1 MGGNLQNKVSCL
13 WKEPGVTAQYKS
25 AVSLH
30 GHTSHS
36 HESLYFIP
44 TMASCF
50 PPLRWLIARHEKR
63 AQSSS
68 FAVNFTKGYWT
79 PPLAPLPAFQL
90 ERQQVEQQLN
100 LPALIS
106 LTDHDNIEAPM
117 LLRVVP
123 EARQI
128 PVSLEWSVP
137 CYGTVFHLGVH
148 NLPSDQASWIVRD
161 LNAFTETPGDAQ
173 LHDLLAALHRLPE
186 VLIVLNHPLWDLPG
200 IGQSQH
206 RHALNAFVTEY
217 GSYLHAFELNGLR
230 SWEENHETAQ
240 FAKGWN
246 QLVIAGG
253 DRHGCEPSAVVN
265 LTEAET
271 FSEFVHQVRKERRTQ
286 VLFMPQY
293 NEPLPLRLALSVLD
307 VLRDYPDYSA
317 GSKRWD
323 DRVFHPDRQGEM
335 RRLSE
340 MWSTPPAFIKWF
352 VRTVHM
358 LEAAPVRQFV
368 KFALSR
374 PQQEPRLLLHEY
386 QEEAL

>member
-13 WKEPGVTAQYKS
+13 WKEPSVRAQYKS
-25 AVSLH
+25 GVSLH

-50 PPLRWLIARHEKR
+50 PPLRWLIAQHEKR

-68 FAVNFTKGYWT
+68 FTVNFTKGYWT

-137 CYGTVFHLGVH
+137 SHGTVFHLGVH
-148 NLPSDQASWIVRD
+148 NLPGDQATWIVRD
-161 LNAFTETPGDAQ
+161 LNAFTEIPDHVQ
-173 LHDLLAALHRLPE
+173 LHELLAALNRLPE

-200 IGQSQH
+200 IESMPVLGLSNAGQVQH
-206 RHALNAFVTEY
+206 RHALNAFVTE
-217 GSYLHAFELNGLR
+217 L
-230 SWEENHETAQ
+230 
-240 FAKGWN
+240 
-246 QLVIAGG
+246 
-253 DRHGCEPSAVVN
+253 
-265 LTEAET
+265 
-271 FSEFVHQVRKERRTQ
+271 
-286 VLFMPQY
+286 
-293 NEPLPLRLALSVLD
+293 
-307 VLRDYPDYSA
+307 
-317 GSKRWD
+317 
-323 DRVFHPDRQGEM
+323 
-335 RRLSE
+335 
-340 MWSTPPAFIKWF
+340 
-352 VRTVHM
+352 
-358 LEAAPVRQFV
+358 
-368 KFALSR
+368 
-374 PQQEPRLLLHEY
+374 
-386 QEEAL
+386 

>member
-1 MGGNLQNKVSCL
+1 
-13 WKEPGVTAQYKS
+13 
-25 AVSLH
+25 
-30 GHTSHS
+30 
-36 HESLYFIP
+36 
-44 TMASCF
+44 MASCF
-50 PPLRWLIARHEKR
+50 PPLRWLIAQHEKR
-63 AQSSS
+63 AQSHS
-68 FAVNFTKGYWT
+68 FTVNFIKGYWT
-79 PPLAPLPAFQL
+79 PPLGPLPAFQL
-90 ERQQVEQQLN
+90 ERHQIEQQLN

-148 NLPSDQASWIVRD
+148 NLPSDQATWILHD
-161 LNAFTETPGDAQ
+161 LNAFTETPDNAA
-173 LHDLLAALHRLPE
+173 LHELLAALHRLPE

-200 IGQSQH
+200 IGEAQH
-206 RHALNAFVTEY
+206 RHALNGFVTEY

-230 SWEENHETAQ
+230 SWEENHDAAQ

-246 QLVIAGG
+246 QLVVAGG
-253 DRHGCEPSAVVN
+253 DRHGCEPSAAVN

-271 FSEFVHQVRKERRTQ
+271 FSEFVHQIRKERRSQ

-307 VLRDYPDYSA
+307 VLRDYPDYTA
-317 GSKRWD
+317 GSQRWD

-340 MWSTPPAFIKWF
+340 MWDMPPAFINWF
-352 VRTVHM
+352 VRAVHL
-358 LEAAPVRQFV
+358 LEAGPVRRLMR
-368 KFALSR
+368 FALSL
-374 PQQEPRLLLHEY
+374 PQHEPRLLLHEY

>member
-1 MGGNLQNKVSCL
+1 
-13 WKEPGVTAQYKS
+13 
-25 AVSLH
+25 
-30 GHTSHS
+30 
-36 HESLYFIP
+36 
-44 TMASCF
+44 MASCF
-50 PPLRWLIARHEKR
+50 PPLRWLIAQHEKR
-63 AQSSS
+63 AQSHSVT
-68 FAVNFTKGYWT
+68 VNFIKGYWT

-90 ERQQVEQQLN
+90 ERQQIEQQLN

-137 CYGTVFHLGVH
+137 CYGTVFHLGLH
-148 NLPSDQASWIVRD
+148 NLPGDQATWILHD
-161 LNAFTETPGDAQ
+161 LNAFTETPDNAQ
-173 LHDLLAALHRLPE
+173 LHELLAALNRLPE

-200 IGQSQH
+200 IGQAQH

-217 GSYLHAFELNGLR
+217 GSHLHAFELGGLR
-230 SWEENHETAQ
+230 SWEENHEVAQ

-271 FSEFVHQVRKERRTQ
+271 FPEFVHQVRKERRSQ

-307 VLRDYPDYSA
+307 VLRDYPDYAA
-317 GSKRWD
+317 GSRCWD

-340 MWSTPPAFIKWF
+340 MWAMPPAFIQWF
-352 VRTVHM
+352 VRAVHV
-358 LEAAPVRQFV
+358 LEAGPVRSFMR
-368 KFALSR
+368 FALSL
-374 PQQEPRLLLHEY
+374 PQQETRLLLREY